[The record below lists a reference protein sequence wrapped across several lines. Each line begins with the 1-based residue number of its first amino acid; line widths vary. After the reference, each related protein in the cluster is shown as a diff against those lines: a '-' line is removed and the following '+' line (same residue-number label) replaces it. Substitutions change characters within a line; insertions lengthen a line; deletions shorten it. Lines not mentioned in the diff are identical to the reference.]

1 MSGIPFFA
9 MIPTIDPNRD
19 ARELHGMNEQRES
32 KVMAAPAESGSE
44 PQRLAFAAL
53 ASRGLP
59 IPMAEG
65 DRRRWQDDFNR
76 IPAMRFLG
84 CELDLSHGRVVQV
97 HLPEVLEHHQ
107 GGMGTEAVNGAVIAG
122 LCDCALGVSGV
133 LQLPGKRAGTVELD
147 IKFMRPTV
155 GRSVIAYAVALKK
168 GGSVVFAECELYCRG
183 RLCAIATGMVSTAS
197 NEAND
202 R

>member
-1 MSGIPFFA
+1 MS
-9 MIPTIDPNRD
+9 
-19 ARELHGMNEQRES
+19 EEQE
-32 KVMAAPAESGSE
+32 KKAVAPLTDRGSE

-59 IPMAEG
+59 IPMDEG
-65 DRRRWQDDFNR
+65 GRRSWQDNFNR

-84 CELDLSHGRVVQV
+84 CQLDLSHGRVVQV
-97 HLPEVLEHHQ
+97 HLPEVREHHQ

-168 GGSVVFAECELYCRG
+168 GGSVVFAESELYCRG

-197 NEAND
+197 NEAD
-202 R
+202 GP